1 MSRSSSPRYDD
12 FEPSSEQASETL
24 SQVGS
29 EDTEPELLLRKTLWA
44 RGLRYRL
51 HRADLPG
58 SPDIVFPSVKIVV
71 FCDGDF
77 WHGRNWEERKQK
89 LREGSN
95 PGYWIPKIRSNM
107 ERDQRQT
114 KELKDKGWT
123 VVRLWETDIKQHPE
137 EAADRVEAVVRQHR
151 AERE

>member
-1 MSRSSSPRYDD
+1 MSDSSSPSYDD

-51 HRADLPG
+51 HRDDLPG
-58 SPDIVFPSVKIVV
+58 SPDIVFPTEKVAV

-77 WHGRNWEERKQK
+77 WHGRNWEERKEK
-89 LREGSN
+89 LRKGSN
-95 PGYWIPKIRSNM
+95 PDYWIPKIHSNM
-107 ERDQRQT
+107 ERDRRQT
-114 KELKDKGWT
+114 KELEQMGWT
-123 VVRLWETDIKQHPE
+123 VIRLWESEIKNAPS
-137 EAADRVEAVVRQHR
+137 EAASFVEARVLRNR
-151 AERE
+151 

>member
-1 MSRSSSPRYDD
+1 MSDSSSPSYDD

-51 HRADLPG
+51 HRDDLPG
-58 SPDIVFPSVKIVV
+58 SPDIVFPTEKVAV

-89 LREGSN
+89 LKEGSN
-95 PGYWIPKIRSNM
+95 PGYWIPKIRTNM
-107 ERDQRQT
+107 ERDERQT
-114 KELKDKGWT
+114 EELENDGWT
-123 VVRLWETDIKQHPE
+123 VIRLWETDIKQHPE
-137 EAADRVEAVVRQHR
+137 QAADRVEALVRQN
-151 AERE
+151 REQ

>member
-1 MSRSSSPRYDD
+1 MSDTSSPSYDD

-24 SQVGS
+24 SHVGS

-51 HRADLPG
+51 HRDNLPG
-58 SPDIVFPSVKIVV
+58 SPDIVFPTEKVAV

-95 PGYWIPKIRSNM
+95 PDYWIPKIRSNM
-107 ERDQRQT
+107 KRDEQQT
-114 KELKDKGWT
+114 EELEEAGWT
-123 VVRLWETDIKQHPE
+123 VIRLWETQIKEDPRS
-137 EAADRVEAVVRQHR
+137 AADRVEDTVRQQR
-151 AERE
+151 

>member
-1 MSRSSSPRYDD
+1 MSDSSSPSYDE

-51 HRADLPG
+51 HRDDLPG
-58 SPDIVFPSVKIVV
+58 SPDIVFPTEKVAV

-77 WHGRNWEERKQK
+77 WHGRNWEERKKK
-89 LREGSN
+89 LRAGSN
-95 PGYWIPKIRSNM
+95 PEYWIPKIRSNM
-107 ERDQRQT
+107 ERDRRQT
-114 KELKDKGWT
+114 KELEEMAWT
-123 VVRLWETDIKQHPE
+123 VVRLWESEIKETPS
-137 EAADRVEAVVRQHR
+137 EAASFVEARVLQNR
-151 AERE
+151 

>member
-1 MSRSSSPRYDD
+1 MSESSPPSYDD

-29 EDTEPELLLRKTLWA
+29 EDTEPELLLRKILWG

-51 HRADLPG
+51 HRDDLPG
-58 SPDIVFPSVKIVV
+58 SPDMVFPTEKVVV

-89 LREGSN
+89 LKEGSN
-95 PGYWIPKIRSNM
+95 PEYWIPKIRSNM
-107 ERDQRQT
+107 ERDERQT
-114 KELKDKGWT
+114 KELEQHGWM
-123 VVRLWETDIKQHPE
+123 VIRLWETDIKEDPE
-137 EAADRVEAVVRQHR
+137 SAADLVETAVRQRRH
-151 AERE
+151 E